1 MRKSILSLLT
11 LAVALCGS
19 VGSAKAQQRT
29 LADYLGRAKE
39 LYVTGHYREAQRE
52 LAKASSAATT
62 FSRQDPVV
70 TSQVEYYS
78 ALCEAA
84 LGDGAESLARF
95 VSEHPSSQFIDEAL
109 LALGLEHHEWRRWQE
124 AVEALERVD
133 MDKLSNTQAE
143 DLCFALGHSHYNLAE
158 RAEAKE
164 WLSRVA
170 HNASPHYSHAR
181 YLLGYL
187 AYEAEEFEEAKHI
200 FSLLAEKSEYESI
213 MPYYLVNIEYK
224 MKNYRYV
231 ADRCDKVLEGI
242 EGARRDELQRVA
254 AESNFHLE
262 RWSEAARHLRA
273 LEERV
278 ALTREEN
285 YMAGYALYRTGEW
298 AEAEKYLRGACG
310 AEDSLTRNAA
320 YHLADCLL
328 KEGDR
333 KGALHCFSMVPLP
346 EGDDKMSEDARYNY
360 CKLLVELGVANFDEE
375 IHSLAGF
382 LRRYPHSP
390 HKAEIERYLIAACYT
405 TSDLKLAYEILDEFS
420 SSGGEICRAMQKVAY
435 YYAVECYEQG
445 VMAEAE
451 EYCSHALDY
460 MEYDEDIYAR
470 TLYLLGGVNYHM
482 GDYKLSAANYN
493 NYLEIGFENHS
504 YYTMALYNMGYA
516 KFAAGDFGEAIEV
529 LGDFVSEHKVKDD
542 FCADALSRMGD
553 ASAAMDNY
561 LEAAKRYEEAAATG
575 RKGGYYGAYR
585 AAMMYGLAGEL
596 TERIEA
602 LERIIIKGEGPY
614 VDRASYE
621 LGTTLMAAGMFP
633 RAVEVLDTY
642 IATHPKA
649 HNRLDAM
656 GNLALAYRNAGR
668 NEDALATYK
677 TIVKEA
683 KGTIAA
689 HNALSEV
696 RTIYIERNDVD
707 GFFAYAEKMG
717 LNSDLGNA
725 QRDSLS
731 FLAAQRVYVAG
742 NMSEASA
749 SFDKYIAEYPE
760 GIYSDAALYYSAD
773 SKVSLGDSA
782 KAREHLQRLTSMS
795 YNKYTQRGFERLASL
810 EASSN
815 NWGEATDSY
824 RKVVELAAT
833 TTSRR
838 AALENYLSAAVNSGV
853 SEMIVAATTYVREHP
868 DTTPQL
874 LRKALLEEGKAEEQ
888 RGRMEVAIG
897 LYDKLQED
905 VATSEGAEAAYR
917 EIYIRFQEQNY
928 DLAEELVYEFADKN
942 SPQQMWLARSFLL
955 LGDIYVARGN
965 LFQARATYQ
974 SIVDGYTAHDDG
986 IVLAAKERVE
996 ALVEQAEEPTT
1007 K

>member
-1 MRKSILSLLT
+1 MRKNILSLLT
-11 LAVALCGS
+11 LFLALLWGAGS
-19 VGSAKAQQRT
+19 VEAQQRT
-29 LADYLGRAKE
+29 LADYLGRAKQ
-39 LYVTGHYREAQRE
+39 LYGVGHYREAQRE
-52 LAKASSAATT
+52 LAKASAAATT

-70 TSQVEYYS
+70 TSQVEYYT

-84 LGDGAESLARF
+84 LGDGGESLERF
-95 VSEHPSSQFIDEAL
+95 VAGHPSSQFVDEAL
-109 LALGLEHHEWRRWQE
+109 LMLGLEHHEWRRWQE
-124 AVEALERVD
+124 AVEALLRVD
-133 MDKLSNTQAE
+133 MDNLNNTQAE
-143 DLCFALGHSHYNLAE
+143 DLCFALGHSHYNLGE
-158 RAEAKE
+158 WTEAKE

-170 HNASPHYSHAR
+170 HKESPHYSHSR

-187 AYEAEEFEEAKHI
+187 AYEAEEYEEAKHI
-200 FSLLAEKSEYESI
+200 FSQLAEEEEYQSV

-224 MKNYRYV
+224 LKNYRYV
-231 ADRCDKVLEGI
+231 ADRCDEVLEGI

-254 AESNFHLE
+254 AESNFRLE
-262 RWSEAARHLRA
+262 RWSDVARHLKA

-298 AEAEKYLRGACG
+298 AAAEKYLRGACG

-328 KEGDR
+328 KVGDK

-390 HKAEIERYLIAACYT
+390 HRAEIERYLIAACYT

-420 SSGGEICRAMQKVAY
+420 SSGGEICKAMQKVAY

-460 MEYDEDIYAR
+460 MDYDEDIYAR

-482 GDYKLSAANYN
+482 GEYRLSAANYN
-493 NYLEIGFENHS
+493 NYLKLGYENHS
-504 YYTMALYNMGYA
+504 YYTTALYNMGYA
-516 KFAAGDFGEAIEV
+516 RYAAGEWAEAVEV
-529 LGDFVSEHKVKDD
+529 FGDFVSENKTKND
-542 FCADALSRMGD
+542 FSSDALNRMGD
-553 ASAAMDNY
+553 ALAAMDKY
-561 LEAAKRYEEAAATG
+561 LDAAKRYEEAAATG
-575 RKGGYYGAYR
+575 RKGAYYGAYR
-585 AAMMYGLAGEL
+585 AAMMYGLAGET

-602 LERIIIKGEGPY
+602 LERIIIKGEGSY
-614 VDRASYE
+614 VDMASYE
-621 LGTTLMAAGMFP
+621 LGTTLMAAGMFT
-633 RAVEVLDTY
+633 RAIEVLDTY

-656 GNLALAYRNAGR
+656 GNLALAYRNVDR

-677 TIVKEA
+677 AIVKEA

-689 HNALSEV
+689 HNALGEV

-707 GFFAYAEKMG
+707 SFFAYAEKMG
-717 LNSDLGNA
+717 LNSDLGTA

-731 FLAAQRVYVAG
+731 FLAAQRVYVSG
-742 NMSEASA
+742 DMSEASV
-749 SFDKYIAEYPE
+749 SFDKYIAENPE
-760 GIYSDAALYYSAD
+760 GIYSDAALYYSAE
-773 SKVSLGDSA
+773 SKVALGDSL
-782 KAREHLQRLTSMS
+782 KAREHLKMLTSMY
-795 YNKYTQRGFERLASL
+795 YNKYTQRGYERLAEL
-810 EASSN
+810 EALSS

-838 AALENYLSAAVNSGV
+838 AALANYLSAAVNSGV

-874 LRKALLEEGKAEEQ
+874 LRRALLEEGKAEEK

-905 VATSEGAEAAYR
+905 VTTSEGAEAAYR
-917 EIYIRFQEQNY
+917 EIAIRFEEQNY

-955 LGDIYVARGN
+955 LGDIYVARDN

-974 SIVDGYTAHDDG
+974 SIVDGYTSHDDG
-986 IVLAAKERVE
+986 IVDAAKERVE
-996 ALVEQAEEPTT
+996 ALLEKAEEPTT